1 MHAPAVRDSMVA
13 EFGAQEQTRYRI
25 FARPTLEI
33 VPKETIRILLVEDNR
48 MNREIAGKMLE
59 NLGYEVSMCES
70 GEEAVEIIST
80 AESGEYDLIL
90 MDIHMPGMN
99 GYQATE
105 KIRNIGGT
113 RIWMPIVAMTADAFE
128 SDVHHALRV
137 GMNAFISKPVNL
149 NTLKLVVERFV
160 GRPGGGTGG

>member
-1 MHAPAVRDSMVA
+1 MYKILIADDESIVLQSLKYIIKEKFGDSCEIECAKTGRSVIEAA
-13 EFGAQEQTRYRI
+13 ETF
-25 FARPTLEI
+25 RP
-33 VPKETIRILLVEDNR
+33 D
-48 MNREIAGKMLE
+48 IAF
-59 NLGYEVSMCES
+59 
-70 GEEAVEIIST
+70 
-80 AESGEYDLIL
+80 

-160 GRPGGGTGG
+160 GRPGGVDGR